1 MTALDTSRDTSHD
14 RDGPRTGI
22 VLAFA
27 ILYLVWG
34 STYLAIRYA
43 VETIPPL
50 LMVGTRFLAAGALLY
65 AWQFIRAARRRERL
79 RPTLAEWRRESVI
92 ALLLIT
98 TAYGLVAW
106 AELTVPSGIVALLA
120 ATTPLWMVVLPS
132 FANGRQRPTALA
144 LGGVA
149 LGIVGQ
155 ALLLAPGSLAGQTV
169 NPLGAAAVVLAS
181 IAWAIGSLW
190 SRRPPHPADSL
201 TASAMQMLVGGAV
214 LVVLGLLVGEGAHVE
229 LGNISHRSLVS
240 WIYLVVAGSVVAYT
254 AYVWLLGKTSPAR
267 VSTYAY
273 VNPLVAIAL
282 GWFFAAEPVGVRT
295 LAASAL
301 ILVAVL
307 AINLGS
313 SRV

>member
-1 MTALDTSRDTSHD
+1 MTSHSFEIPRD
-14 RDGPRTGI
+14 RASVRTKL
-22 VLAFA
+22 VVAFA

-43 VETIPPL
+43 IETMPPL
-50 LMVGTRFLAAGALLY
+50 LMVGTRFLAAGVLLY
-65 AWQFIRAARRRERL
+65 GWQMARARRSGRRL
-79 RPTLAEWRRESVI
+79 TATLAEWRREAII
-92 ALLLIT
+92 ALLLISA
-98 TAYGLVAW
+98 AYGLVAW

-132 FANGRQRPTALA
+132 FMNGRQRPTALA

-181 IAWAIGSLW
+181 IAWAVGSLQ
-190 SRRPPHPADSL
+190 SRRPPQPRDTL
-201 TASAMQMLVGGAV
+201 LASAMQMLVGGAV
-214 LVVLGLLVGEGAHVE
+214 LVVFGLLVGEGAHVR
-229 LGNISHRSLVS
+229 LDAISWRSFWS
-240 WIYLVVAGSVVAYT
+240 WLYLVVAGSVVAYT
-254 AYVWLLGKTSPAR
+254 AYVWALGKTSAAR

-273 VNPLVAIAL
+273 VNPVVAIAL
-282 GWFFAAEPVGVRT
+282 GWLLAREPVGART
-295 LAASAL
+295 LVASAL

-307 AINLGS
+307 AINLGTTNT
-313 SRV
+313 

>member
-1 MTALDTSRDTSHD
+1 MEGSTDDAASSATRA
-14 RDGPRTGI
+14 R
-22 VLAFA
+22 VVAAFA

-43 VETIPPL
+43 IETMPPV
-50 LMVGTRFLAAGALLY
+50 LMVGTRFLAAGAILY
-65 AWQFIRAARRRERL
+65 LWQVISASRRGDRI
-79 RPTLAEWRRESVI
+79 RPTLAEWRRETII
-92 ALLLIT
+92 ALLLIST
-98 TAYGLVAW
+98 SYGLVAW

-132 FANGRQRPTALA
+132 FFNGRQRPSALA

-169 NPLGAAAVVLAS
+169 NPLGAAAVVVAS
-181 IAWAIGSLW
+181 IAWAVGSLQ
-190 SRRPPHPADSL
+190 SRRPPQPRNTL
-201 TASAMQMLVGGAV
+201 VASAMQMLVGGAV
-214 LVVLGLLVGEGAHVE
+214 LVVLGILIGEGAQVR
-229 LGNISHRSLVS
+229 LDAISWRSFSAWL
-240 WIYLVVAGSVVAYT
+240 YLVIAGSVIAYT

-273 VNPLVAIAL
+273 VNPVVAIAL
-282 GWFFAAEPVGVRT
+282 GWFLAGEPVGMRT
-295 LAASAL
+295 LVASAL

-307 AINLGS
+307 AINMGS
-313 SRV
+313 TNA

>member
-1 MTALDTSRDTSHD
+1 MNAPTRTRDSA
-14 RDGPRTGI
+14 RAR
-22 VLAFA
+22 VLLAFA

-65 AWQFIRAARRRERL
+65 AWQMMRAARRGERL
-79 RPTLAEWRRESVI
+79 RPALAEWRRESVI
-92 ALLLIT
+92 ALLLIS

-132 FANGRQRPTALA
+132 FAPGATRPTALA

-149 LGIVGQ
+149 LGIAGQ

-181 IAWAIGSLW
+181 IAWAIGSLR
-190 SRRPPHPADSL
+190 SRRPPQPSDSL

-214 LVVLGLLVGEGAHVE
+214 LVVLGVVLGEVAHVQ
-229 LGNISHRSLVS
+229 LGAIPSRSIVS

-254 AYVWLLGKTSPAR
+254 AYVWLLGQTSPAR

-282 GWFFAAEPVGVRT
+282 GWFLAGEPVGMRT

-313 SRV
+313 SHA

>member
-1 MTALDTSRDTSHD
+1 MRAMTALKVSQDTSHD

-65 AWQFIRAARRRERL
+65 AWQLIGAARRRERL

-92 ALLLIT
+92 ALLLIS

-120 ATTPLWMVVLPS
+120 ATTPLWMVVLPA

-190 SRRPPHPADSL
+190 SRRPPQPADAL
-201 TASAMQMLVGGAV
+201 TASGIAYLLAGSFSSNYYGIPRSTKDADFVVELRGGVGRDFMAR
-214 LVVLGLLVGEGAHVE
+214 LLNRERNSRRRLGFFRKAPRMTLLV
-229 LGNISHRSLVS
+229 IID
-240 WIYLVVAGSVVAYT
+240 W
-254 AYVWLLGKTSPAR
+254 
-267 VSTYAY
+267 
-273 VNPLVAIAL
+273 
-282 GWFFAAEPVGVRT
+282 
-295 LAASAL
+295 
-301 ILVAVL
+301 
-307 AINLGS
+307 S
-313 SRV
+313 SFTPRQCMQK

>member
-1 MTALDTSRDTSHD
+1 M
-14 RDGPRTGI
+14 
-22 VLAFA
+22 VLVAFA

-43 VETIPPL
+43 IETMPPV
-50 LMVGTRFLAAGALLY
+50 LMVGTRFLAAGAILY
-65 AWQFIRAARRRERL
+65 LWQVISASRRGDRI
-79 RPTLAEWRRESVI
+79 RPTLAEWRRETII
-92 ALLLIT
+92 ALLLIST
-98 TAYGLVAW
+98 SYGLVAW

-132 FANGRQRPTALA
+132 FFNGRQRPSALA

-169 NPLGAAAVVLAS
+169 NPLGAAAVVVAS
-181 IAWAIGSLW
+181 IAWAVGSLQ
-190 SRRPPHPADSL
+190 SRRPPQPRNTL
-201 TASAMQMLVGGAV
+201 VASAMQMLVGGAV
-214 LVVLGLLVGEGAHVE
+214 LVVLGILIGEGAQVR
-229 LGNISHRSLVS
+229 LDAISWRSFSAWL
-240 WIYLVVAGSVVAYT
+240 YLVIAGSVIAYT

-273 VNPLVAIAL
+273 VNPVVAIAL
-282 GWFFAAEPVGVRT
+282 GWFLAGEPVGMRT
-295 LAASAL
+295 LVASAL

-307 AINLGS
+307 AINMGS
-313 SRV
+313 TNA

>member
-1 MTALDTSRDTSHD
+1 MTSPSLESHHD
-14 RDGPRTGI
+14 RAALRTKF

-43 VETIPPL
+43 IETMPPI
-50 LMVGTRFLAAGALLY
+50 LMVGTRFLAAGVLLFGWLMFRPRSDGGRRALPT
-65 AWQFIRAARRRERL
+65 RR
-79 RPTLAEWRRESVI
+79 EWRRETLI
-92 ALLLIT
+92 ALLLISA
-98 TAYGLVAW
+98 AYGLVAW
-106 AELTVPSGIVALLA
+106 AELTVPSGVVALLA
-120 ATTPLWMVVLPS
+120 GTTPLWMVVLPS
-132 FANGRQRPTALA
+132 FRNGRQRPTALA

-149 LGIVGQ
+149 LGILGQ

-169 NPLGAAAVVLAS
+169 NPLGAGAVVLAS
-181 IAWAIGSLW
+181 VAWAIGSLRT
-190 SRRPPHPADSL
+190 RRPPQPTDTL
-201 TASAMQMLVGGAV
+201 LASAMQMLVGGAALV
-214 LVVLGLLVGEGAHVE
+214 LLGLLIGEGAN
-229 LGNISHRSLVS
+229 LRLDAVS
-240 WIYLVVAGSVVAYT
+240 WRSFASWLYLVVAGSVVAYT

-282 GWFFAAEPVGVRT
+282 GWFLAHEPVGART
-295 LAASAL
+295 LIASGL

-313 SRV
+313 ASH

>member
-1 MTALDTSRDTSHD
+1 MTSPSLVPQHD
-14 RDGPRTGI
+14 RASLRTKL

-43 VETIPPL
+43 IETMPPI
-50 LMVGTRFLAAGALLY
+50 LMVGTRFLAAGVLLFG
-65 AWQFIRAARRRERL
+65 WLML
-79 RPTLAEWRRESVI
+79 RPRPDGGRRSLPSGAEWRRETLI
-92 ALLLIT
+92 ALMLISA
-98 TAYGLVAW
+98 AYGLVAW
-106 AELTVPSGIVALLA
+106 AELTVPSGVVALLA
-120 ATTPLWMVVLPS
+120 GTTPLWMVVLPS
-132 FANGRQRPTALA
+132 FRNGRQRPTALA

-169 NPLGAAAVVLAS
+169 DPLGAGAVVLAS
-181 IAWAIGSLW
+181 VAWAVGSLRT
-190 SRRPPHPADSL
+190 RRPPQPTDTL
-201 TASAMQMLVGGAV
+201 LASAMQMLVGGAA
-214 LVVLGLLVGEGAHVE
+214 LVVLGLLVGEGARVQ
-229 LGNISHRSLVS
+229 LDAVS
-240 WIYLVVAGSVVAYT
+240 WRSFTAWLYLVVAGSVVAYT
-254 AYVWLLGKTSPAR
+254 AYVWLLGRVSPAR

-282 GWFFAAEPVGVRT
+282 GWFLAHEPVGART
-295 LAASAL
+295 LLASGL

-313 SRV
+313 TSH

>member
-1 MTALDTSRDTSHD
+1 MTSPSSESQHD
-14 RDGPRTGI
+14 HAVLRTKL

-43 VETIPPL
+43 IETMPPI
-50 LMVGTRFLAAGALLY
+50 LMVGTRFLAAGVLLFG
-65 AWQFIRAARRRERL
+65 WLML
-79 RPTLAEWRRESVI
+79 RPRPDGGRRSLPSGTEWRRETLI
-92 ALLLIT
+92 ALMLISA
-98 TAYGLVAW
+98 AYGLVAW
-106 AELTVPSGIVALLA
+106 AELTVPSGVVALLA
-120 ATTPLWMVVLPS
+120 GTTPLWMVVLPS
-132 FANGRQRPTALA
+132 FRNGRQRPTALA

-169 NPLGAAAVVLAS
+169 DPLGAGAVVLAS
-181 IAWAIGSLW
+181 VAWAAGSLRT
-190 SRRPPHPADSL
+190 RRPPQPTDTL
-201 TASAMQMLVGGAV
+201 LASAMQMLVGGAA
-214 LVVLGLLVGEGAHVE
+214 LVVLGLLVGEGARVQ
-229 LGNISHRSLVS
+229 LDAVS
-240 WIYLVVAGSVVAYT
+240 WRSFTAWLYLVVAGSVVAYT
-254 AYVWLLGKTSPAR
+254 AYVWLLGRVSPAR

-282 GWFFAAEPVGVRT
+282 GWFLAHEPVGART
-295 LAASAL
+295 LLASGL

-313 SRV
+313 TSH